1 MRRGRR
7 FDPDDQPEFAGWRVL
22 FGDFTRT
29 MALVWQAGK
38 LDALLI
44 MVISVLQALMPAAR
58 LWISKLLLD
67 AVADAIAGRLGEPG
81 PAFQHMVGLLG
92 LQIALTLVSNFL
104 STIQG
109 SRREL
114 FGHRLQNQI
123 AERILRKAT
132 RLSLGQFE
140 NPASYDKLQ
149 NAYREV
155 GSRPLGVFTQVITL
169 GQAIIT
175 LVSVSALMFQL
186 GPLIVPLVLLASIPG
201 VIVSSKFGAANYRM
215 LRWQAADAR
224 AQSYIGSLLTNDAS
238 VKEVRLFGFGEFLIG
253 KWLEYYGKF
262 RQQLVSLVKR
272 RTAWDF
278 GASILSTVMIGGATA
293 LVLLRAAAGRMSV
306 GDFGLFIQG
315 IGQLQGQF
323 GNLLSGFSGIYQNL
337 LYMRNLY
344 EFLELEPDAG
354 MDGETW
360 SGQIHTI
367 EFDEV
372 YFRYPLTERDVLKGV
387 SFSVRRGEMLALV
400 GENGAGKST
409 VVKLLTGLYRPT
421 SGRILFNGIDI
432 AGYSTESLMT
442 EMSAIFQDFGQYQM
456 TVEENIALQHQGE
469 GVSTEPAAR
478 SAGAHE
484 FISRLPE
491 SYHNMLGRWF
501 EGGVQLS
508 GGQWQRIALARLYF
522 HGGSVLVFDEPTSA
536 LDADAEYEVIE
547 TLRAAAAERITLVVS
562 HRFSTVRLANHIV
575 VIDGGVVSE
584 AGSHEQLMEIP
595 NGTYHRMF
603 SKQARGYVQGYEG
616 D

>member
-1 MRRGRR
+1 
-7 FDPDDQPEFAGWRVL
+7 
-22 FGDFTRT
+22 

-38 LDALLI
+38 LDSLLI
-44 MVISVLQALMPAAR
+44 MLISVLQALMPAAR

-104 STIQG
+104 GTIQG

-169 GQAIIT
+169 GQAVIT

-262 RQQLVSLVKR
+262 REQLVALVKR

-278 GASILSTVMIGGATA
+278 GASLLSTIMIGGATA
-293 LVLLRAAAGRMSV
+293 LVLLRAAAGRMTV

-315 IGQLQGQF
+315 IGQLQSQF

-344 EFLELEPDAG
+344 EFLELDPDAG

-360 SGQIHTI
+360 TGHIHTI
-367 EFDEV
+367 EFDNV
-372 YFRYPLTERDVLKGV
+372 SFRYPLTERDVLKGV

-409 VVKLLTGLYRPT
+409 IVKLLTGLYRPT
-421 SGRILFNGIDI
+421 SGRILFNGIDV
-432 AGYSTESLMT
+432 AGYSTESLMS
-442 EMSAIFQDFGQYQM
+442 EMSAIFQDFGEYQM

-469 GVSTEPAAR
+469 DVSTEPAAR
-478 SAGAHE
+478 AAGAHE
-484 FISRLPE
+484 FISRLPK
-491 SYHNMLGRWF
+491 SYRNMLGRWF

-575 VIDGGVVSE
+575 VIEGGVVSE
-584 AGSHEQLMEIP
+584 SGSHEELMEIP

-603 SKQARGYVQGYEG
+603 SKQARGYVSGYDDDG
-616 D
+616 IKQ

>member
-1 MRRGRR
+1 
-7 FDPDDQPEFAGWRVL
+7 
-22 FGDFTRT
+22 

>member
-1 MRRGRR
+1 MRGRR
-7 FDPDDQPEFAGWRVL
+7 PREDPEFVGWRVL
-22 FGDFTRT
+22 LADFVRT
-29 MALVWQAGK
+29 MALVWRAGK
-38 LDALLI
+38 FDALLI
-44 MVISVLQALMPAAR
+44 MAFSVVQALMPAAR

-67 AVADAIAGRLGEPG
+67 AVADAITGKLGEPAE
-81 PAFQHMVGLLG
+81 AFSRMVGLLG
-92 LQIALTLVSNFL
+92 LQVALTLVSNFL
-104 STIQG
+104 STIQS

-123 AERILRKAT
+123 AEQILRKAT
-132 RLSLGQFE
+132 KLSLGQFE
-140 NPASYDKLQ
+140 NPESYDKLQ

-169 GQAIIT
+169 GQAVIT

-186 GPLIVPLVLLASIPG
+186 GPLIVPLVLLASVPG

-215 LRWQAADAR
+215 LRWQASDAR

-238 VKEVRLFGFGEFLIG
+238 VKEVRLFQFGDFLIG

-272 RTAWDF
+272 RTWWDF
-278 GASILSTVMIGGATA
+278 GASILSTSMIGGATA
-293 LVLLRAAAGRMSV
+293 LVLLRAAAGRMTV

-344 EFLELEPDAG
+344 EFLELAPDSG
-354 MDGETW
+354 MDGDTW
-360 SGQIHTI
+360 EGPIYTI
-367 EFDEV
+367 EFDNV
-372 YFRYPLTERDVLKGV
+372 SFRYPLTTRDVLKGV
-387 SFSVRRGEMLALV
+387 SFSIQRGQMLALV

-409 VVKLLTGLYRPT
+409 IVKLLTGLYRPT
-421 SGRILFNGIDI
+421 GGRILFNGEDV
-432 AGYSTESLMT
+432 ARYSTASLAT

-456 TVEENIALQHQGE
+456 TVDENIALQHYAD
-469 GVSTEPAAR
+469 GVEVEPSAR
-478 SAGAHE
+478 DAGAHE

-491 SYHNMLGRWF
+491 GYRNMLGRWF

-508 GGQWQRIALARLYF
+508 GGQWQRIALARLYY

-547 TLRAAAAERITLVVS
+547 TLRKAASERITLVVS

-575 VIDGGVVSE
+575 VIEDGVVSE
-584 AGSHEQLMEIP
+584 AGSHEELMAIP
-595 NGTYHRMF
+595 GGTYERMF
-603 SKQARGYVQGYEG
+603 SKQARGYVQGYDE
-616 D
+616 